1 MEKKKKTGLVG
12 FLYAV
17 GVIMLIVFAYML
29 AAGIIYIRT
38 YMAAYAMTISDAWQY
53 MLQYL
58 ISGTLQYLVY
68 GILFFAAGKIIRL
81 LADCCAMNPAQAG
94 GCCAER
100 IAEPEI
106 TETEAPDPDSGAE
119 ADEIIEVTAS
129 EDALEETKVINGV
142 RIRQRRRRRR

>member
-100 IAEPEI
+100 TAEPEI

-119 ADEIIEVTAS
+119 ADGIIEVTAS